1 MARARLTDRFCAQVR
16 PPSTGRTEY
25 FDTLL
30 AGFSLRV
37 SESGSRTL
45 SLIYRAGA
53 IKRRLTLARYVGP
66 GSLKLARDLARKALM
81 AAAEGRDPASEK
93 TQARRSGDT
102 VAEVI
107 RDYAKHHLSRL
118 KDGEKAR
125 RILEKEVVARW
136 RYRRIGGIS
145 RRGVIDLVDEVVA
158 RGTTGQADRVR
169 GHIHALLNWCLSR
182 DLIDTNPAAKLRRP
196 HQAKIRSRVLGDDEL
211 RAIWRAAEKLAYP
224 FGFAVQVLMLT
235 GQRRGEVSGM
245 RWADVD
251 LRERLWVMPDTKS
264 GRPHAVPLA
273 EPAVA
278 ILGGLPQ
285 IGPYVFGTR
294 DRPISGWSRA
304 KQRLD
309 AAAGIHRG
317 WIIHDLRR
325 TLRTRLPALGIE
337 KHICDRTLGHL
348 PPDISRHYDFYAYLP
363 EKRAALAA
371 WAEELGRIIEGAPAK
386 VVPIR

>member
-1 MARARLTDRFCAQVR
+1 MRARLTDKFCATVR
-16 PPSTGRTEY
+16 PQGRIEY

-37 SESGSRTL
+37 SPAGKKSFCL
-45 SLIYRAGA
+45 LYRVHG
-53 IKRRLTLARYVGP
+53 IKRRWTIARYSGP
-66 GSLKLARDLARKALM
+66 GSLKHARDKARRALE
-81 AAAEGRDPASEK
+81 AIAEGADPASEK
-93 TQARRSGDT
+93 AAGRRSGDT
-102 VAEVI
+102 VGQVVE
-107 RDYAKHHLSRL
+107 DYWRLHLSAL
-118 KDGEKAR
+118 KDGRKIKR
-125 RILEKEVVARW
+125 TLDREVVARW

-145 RRGVIDLVDEVVA
+145 RRDVIDLVDEVVA

-245 RWADVD
+245 RWADVA
-251 LRERLWVMPDTKS
+251 LAAGQPLWVMPDSKS
-264 GRPHAVPLA
+264 GRPHAVPLTDR
-273 EPAVA
+273 AVA
-278 ILGGLPQ
+278 ILGSLPQ

-363 EKRAALAA
+363 ERRAALRV
-371 WAEELGRIIEGAPAK
+371 WAEELGRLIEGAPAK